1 MSATRRRFLVTA
13 TTATGGLVLAF
24 HLPAAAKP
32 KPYEPYATKGTE
44 VNAWLVIEPDD
55 TVIVRVAQSE
65 MGEGVFT
72 SMPMIVAEELE
83 ADWSKVKAEYAD
95 VNRHVRE
102 SQVYRRFGTGGS
114 SAVRASRPYL
124 QEAGANARERLVR
137 AAAARWGVEPGSC
150 TARASVVTHAASG
163 RSLRYGELAADA
175 AKVSL
180 EGVTV
185 TTKKPDQF
193 TLLGKPVKR
202 LDAPAKVDGSAQ
214 FSIDVRMPGMVYAA
228 IRHSPVIG
236 GKYTSAANEAA
247 VKALPGVVAVV
258 PLPNAVAVV
267 ADRWWRAKRAVEQL
281 NATFDPGAG
290 AGTSSATWNT
300 DFIAALAKDGPVA
313 NEAGDYAGTIAKA
326 KNVVEADYRVPY
338 LAHSCMEPM
347 NCTAS
352 IAKGRCDVWVG
363 TQNPESAL
371 AAAAEVTG
379 LAPEQCYVHNC
390 FLGGGFGRRS
400 NPDYIRE
407 TLAIAKA
414 IGKPVQLIWSRE
426 EDTRQGWFRP
436 MAAFRFKAGF
446 DDAGKAVAFYNHS
459 VTHSIFSGLRPDAI
473 KNGIDPT
480 SVEGFDEFVYAV
492 PNRRLVHTI
501 KNTHVTTWFWRS
513 VGASQNAWALE
524 SFVDEMAVAAKQDPI
539 ELRRSLLAAH
549 PRQLKVLDVLAD
561 KAQWGRKLAPGTAQ
575 GVALF
580 ESFGSIVGQVAE
592 VSVSKAGALKVQ
604 RIVSVVD
611 CGHAV
616 NPLTIEAQVES
627 AIVYGL
633 TAALYGK
640 ITVENGAVKEGNFD
654 AYPMLKLADTPA
666 METHLA
672 LSRGEEWGGIGE
684 PALPPTA
691 PAVTNAIYRVTGK
704 RIRSLPIAE
713 HDLTYS

>member
-1 MSATRRRFLVTA
+1 MNATRRHFLVTA
-13 TTATGGLVLAF
+13 TTATGGLMLAF
-24 HLPAAAKP
+24 HLPGCANP
-32 KPYEPYATKGTE
+32 KPSEPYATKGAE

-55 TVIVRVAQSE
+55 TVILRVAQSE
-65 MGEGVFT
+65 MGQGVFT

-95 VNRHVRE
+95 VNRHIRE
-102 SQVYRRFGTGGS
+102 SQVYKRFSTGGS
-114 SAVRASRPYL
+114 SDVRASRPYL

-137 AAAARWGVEPGSC
+137 AAAARWGVEPGTC
-150 TARASVVTHAASG
+150 TARASRITHAASG
-163 RSLRYGELAADA
+163 RTLRYGEVAAEA

-180 EGVTV
+180 DGVAI
-185 TTKKPDQF
+185 TTRKPDQF
-193 TLLGKPVKR
+193 TLLGKPAKR

-214 FSIDVRMPGMVYAA
+214 FSMDIRVPGMVYAA
-228 IRHSPVIG
+228 VRHSPVIG

-247 VKALPGVVAVV
+247 VKGLPGVVAVV
-258 PLPNAVAVV
+258 PLGNAVAVV
-267 ADRWWRAKRAVEQL
+267 ADTWWRAKRAAEQL

-290 AGTSSATWNT
+290 AGASSAEWNT
-300 DFIAALAKDGPVA
+300 LFVAALAKDGAVA
-313 NEAGDYAGTIAKA
+313 NEAGDYAATIAKA
-326 KNVVEADYRVPY
+326 KKVVEADYRVPY

-352 IAKGRCDVWVG
+352 IANGRCDVWVG

-400 NPDYIRE
+400 NPDFIRE
-407 TLAIAKA
+407 TVTIAKT

-446 DDAGKAVAFYNHS
+446 DDKGVPVAFYNHS
-459 VTHSIFSGLRPDAI
+459 VTHSILAGLRPDAI
-473 KNGIDPT
+473 KNGIDSS

-501 KNTHVTTWFWRS
+501 KNTHLTTWFWRS

-524 SFVDEMAVAAKQDPI
+524 SFVDEMAIAAKKDPI
-539 ELRRSLLAAH
+539 ELRRSLLTAH
-549 PRQLKVLDVLAD
+549 PRQMTLLEVLAD
-561 KAQWGRKLAPGTAQ
+561 KAQWGRKLPAGSAQ

-592 VSVSKAGALKVQ
+592 VSVSKPGAVKVE

-640 ITVENGAVKEGNFD
+640 ITVEDGAVKEGNFD
-654 AYPMLKLADTPA
+654 TYRGLKLVGTPA
-666 METHLA
+666 MWTHLA
-672 LSRGEEWGGIGE
+672 LSRGEDWGGIGE